1 MTPKQNA
8 EKKMREM
15 CGLSDDQLA
24 MVVGGNRVAIGTQL
38 PNWHGPKYGP
48 PSGSIAAGEI
58 NSNALDNNL
67 PDSGGGIV
75 V

>member
-24 MVVGGNRVAIGTQL
+24 LVVGGNRVSL
-38 PNWHGPKYGP
+38 FPSYHGPKYGP
-48 PSGSIAAGEI
+48 QQGSIAASEI